1 MLKKIKSFISNESG
15 QGLTEYA
22 IIVALLVIVVIAV
35 VTNIGKKMNNK
46 FENINNALQ

>member
-35 VTNIGKKMNNK
+35 VTSIGDNMNKK
-46 FENINNALQ
+46 FTEINDALK